1 MNLIKNSKKGSYIME
16 AAIVLPVVMVVVIT
30 VVLIVMFFYSQM
42 SERSKLHMELR
53 AVAGKSTG
61 KTAYL
66 HESGY
71 RKDFGEDIY
80 ANNKNSGGRVY
91 GKKYIIM
98 THRGVLG
105 KKGVFVIEGSC
116 HAVDAVQYVRFYNL
130 VKDIKNE

>member
-1 MNLIKNSKKGSYIME
+1 ME

-30 VVLIVMFFYSQM
+30 IVLIVMFFYSQM
-42 SERSKLHMELR
+42 SERSKLHIELR
-53 AVAGKSTG
+53 NVAGKSTG
-61 KTAYL
+61 KTAYM

-71 RKDFGEDIY
+71 KRNSNEEIY
-80 ANNKNSGGRVY
+80 VDNKSVY

-105 KKGVFVIEGSC
+105 KKGVFVIEGTC